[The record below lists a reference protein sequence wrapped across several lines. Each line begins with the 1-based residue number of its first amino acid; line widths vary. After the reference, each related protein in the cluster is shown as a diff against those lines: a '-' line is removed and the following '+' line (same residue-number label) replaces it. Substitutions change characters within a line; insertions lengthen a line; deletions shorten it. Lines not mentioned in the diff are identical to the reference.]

1 MKNLKIFVLAMVIAF
16 LGGCQKINEKSN
28 MNKPNIKSET
38 TKQVI
43 ETLVQKYPTAPVES
57 IEHGVNHV
65 ALLWRETDGP
75 ASEFMDYCIENFI
88 ADTVKKAVIFKKAD
102 GYFETLQ
109 GHFTQIAVDLNR
121 NLVLDRGPIDKV
133 DELFAAYNPSAHML
147 DDFYQNKIGFYLA
160 LNFPYYSLK
169 EKEELGK
176 TWSKQQWAYARL
188 GDQFVSRIPAELVQA
203 YSKVSTETDAYIASY
218 NIYAGHLLDEGG
230 KTNFPSDM
238 VLLSHWNIRDEI
250 KSNYADKEN
259 GLKKQQELYHV
270 MLHIIDQTIPQQV
283 INSPDYNWSPI
294 ENKIYKDGKEQVA
307 TNEPNTRYQW
317 IINNFKALSAMD
329 EYTPLQGNFIE
340 RNFSGSME
348 VSQPEV
354 EELFHQFLSG
364 PQIKQ
369 VAEIIKKRLGRDLQ
383 PFDIWYDGFKARAN
397 QDASLLDSK
406 TKARYPT
413 AEVFGADMP
422 RILQQLGWPAD
433 RANFIASHVTV
444 EPARGSGHA
453 LGAES
458 HQMNSLL
465 RTRVSEKGMNYKG
478 YNIAVHEFGHNV
490 EQTISLHAVPYYSL
504 KGVPNTAFTEALAF
518 VFQSRDLDLLGEKNN
533 NSEQETLNTLDQF
546 WSACEI
552 MGVSMVDMKLWK
564 WLYNHPDAT
573 AEQLKKA
580 TIAIANEVWNQY
592 FAPSFGINDQPIL
605 AVYSHMV
612 AYPLYLSAYSF
623 GQLIEFQVEQSLKG
637 KNFAGQVEKLYSQG
651 RLTPQIWMEQG
662 IGEKLSPDPLLQA
675 TGKAI
680 DRYNQK

>member
-1 MKNLKIFVLAMVIAF
+1 
-16 LGGCQKINEKSN
+16 
-28 MNKPNIKSET
+28 
-38 TKQVI
+38 
-43 ETLVQKYPTAPVES
+43 LVKR
-57 IEHGVNHV
+57 GVNHL
-65 ALLWRETDGP
+65 ALLWRESDGTTKD
-75 ASEFMDYCIENFI
+75 FKNYCLENFI
-88 ADTVKKAVIFKKAD
+88 ADSVEKFNVFNKID
-102 GYFETLQ
+102 SYFETLQ

-121 NLVLDRGPIDKV
+121 NLVLDRGSIDKV
-133 DELFAAYNPSAHML
+133 DELFAAYNPSAHMF
-147 DDFYQNKIGFYLA
+147 DDFYQNKIGFYIA

-169 EKEELGK
+169 EKEKQGK

-188 GDQFVSRIPAELVQA
+188 GDQFVSRIPAELIQA
-203 YSKVSTETDAYIASY
+203 YTKVSTETDAYIAGY
-218 NIYAGHLLDEGG
+218 NIYAGHLLDEAG
-230 KTNFPSDM
+230 KTNFPTDM
-238 VLLSHWNIRDEI
+238 VLLSHWNLRDEI
-250 KSNYADKEN
+250 KSNYANKKI
-259 GLKKQQELYHV
+259 GLKKQQQLYQV
-270 MLHIIDQTIPQQV
+270 MLRIIDQTIPQQV
-283 INSPDYNWSPI
+283 INSSDYNWSPTD
-294 ENKIYKDGKEQVA
+294 NKIFKDGIEQAV
-307 TNEPNTRYQW
+307 TSEPNTRYQW
-317 IINNFKALSAMD
+317 ILNNFKALSAMD
-329 EYTPLQGNFIE
+329 EYTPLQGNYIE

-354 EELFHQFLSG
+354 EELFNQFLSG
-364 PQIKQ
+364 PQMKQ
-369 VAEIIKKRLGRDLQ
+369 VAIIIKKRLGRDLQ

-397 QDASLLDSK
+397 QDATLLDVK
-406 TKARYPT
+406 TTHLYPT
-413 AEVFGADMP
+413 AEAFGADMP
-422 RILQQLGWPAD
+422 RILQQLGWSAD
-433 RANFIASHVTV
+433 RATFLASKISV

-490 EQTISLHAVPYYSL
+490 EQTISLHNVPFYSL

-518 VFQSRDLDLLGEKNN
+518 VFQSRDLQLLGEKNAN
-533 NSEQETLNTLDQF
+533 TEQEMLNTLDQF

-580 TIAIANEVWNQY
+580 TIAIADEVWDQY

-623 GQLIEFQVEQSLKG
+623 GQLIEFQVEQSFKG
-637 KNFAGQVEKLYSQG
+637 KDFAGQVEKLYSQG

-662 IGEKLSPDPLLQA
+662 IGEKLSPEPLLQA
-675 TGKAI
+675 TSKAI
-680 DRYNQK
+680 IRYNQK